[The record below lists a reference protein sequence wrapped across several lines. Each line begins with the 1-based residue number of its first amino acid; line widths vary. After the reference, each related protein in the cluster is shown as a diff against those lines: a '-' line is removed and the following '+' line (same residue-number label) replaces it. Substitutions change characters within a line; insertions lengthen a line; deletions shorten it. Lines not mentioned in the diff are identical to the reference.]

1 MSLALAGAGRSSRSA
16 AGVTL
21 EHKSHGI
28 RRLRDRLPR
37 WRSVGRRL
45 AILDFYFRDVSEQS
59 LERNRQSVEVG
70 ERIQHEDV
78 AICESA

>member
-1 MSLALAGAGRSSRSA
+1 M
-16 AGVTL
+16 
-21 EHKSHGI
+21 
-28 RRLRDRLPR
+28 PR

-78 AICESA
+78 AICESAQRG